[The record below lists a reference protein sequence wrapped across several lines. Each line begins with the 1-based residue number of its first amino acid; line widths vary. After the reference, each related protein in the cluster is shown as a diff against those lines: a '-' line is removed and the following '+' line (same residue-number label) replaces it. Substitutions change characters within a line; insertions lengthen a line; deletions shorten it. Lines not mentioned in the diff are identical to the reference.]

1 MKTSET
7 EAELILEDPQE
18 FVNLAIDS
26 CDKQKSETVKTQAC
40 KFFEAMCDNIDGSTT
55 FVAIFCCNTIN
66 KVFGKPITEEGLW
79 GMEQDPF
86 LAQTAPEFIVD
97 ACLLGITVISY
108 ILPERKDLTEIFTRS
123 MDINIDELLERQ

>member
-1 MKTSET
+1 M
-7 EAELILEDPQE
+7 
-18 FVNLAIDS
+18 
-26 CDKQKSETVKTQAC
+26 KTQAC
-40 KFFEAMCDNIDGSTT
+40 KLFEAMCDNIDGSTT

-66 KVFGKPITEEGLW
+66 KVFGKTITEEGLW
-79 GMEQDPF
+79 DMEQDPF

-123 MDINIDELLERQ
+123 MEINIDELLERK